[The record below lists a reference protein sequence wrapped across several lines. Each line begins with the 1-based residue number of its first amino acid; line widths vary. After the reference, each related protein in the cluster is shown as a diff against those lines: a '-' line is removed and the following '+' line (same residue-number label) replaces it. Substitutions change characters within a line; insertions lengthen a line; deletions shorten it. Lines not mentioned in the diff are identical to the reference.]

1 MMLILVGVL
10 KNNLKNYINNLKK
23 IILLFKKDKKYK
35 IILIR
40 YIYNFQMII

>member
-40 YIYNFQMII
+40 YICKYILV